1 MSRVRVALRAGYT
14 APRAIDMTNHDDRVA
29 QMLDDK
35 SFHIEFHGY
44 LPTTPSTL
52 SLP

>member
-1 MSRVRVALRAGYT
+1 MTDHNNRVE
-14 APRAIDMTNHDDRVA
+14 

-44 LPTTPSTL
+44 LSNHAKHAVIALNGLRGKARTTERCSVQ
-52 SLP
+52 